1 MTEHRRILIVEDNK
15 LIAMDLAD
23 ELSDRGFDPVCATT
37 IPDARKLL
45 EQQAPAFAVLDM
57 HLKADTS
64 FDLARELK
72 GRSIPFVFVSGNDVS
87 SLPEDLRSAN
97 MLTKPIDFDELC
109 RTISVLGKT
118 A

>member
-1 MTEHRRILIVEDNK
+1 MTEQRRILIVEDNK

-37 IPDARKLL
+37 IPDARKLF
-45 EQQAPAFAVLDM
+45 EQQAPSFAVLDM

-72 GRSIPFVFVSGNDVS
+72 GRAIPFVFVSGNDAS
-87 SLPEDLRSAN
+87 SLPEDLRSAK
-97 MLTKPIDFDELC
+97 MLTKPIDFDELGK
-109 RTISVLGKT
+109 TISDMGKK